1 MVWMPQRFYVNC
13 ANLAEGIKETYD
25 MVAANILSRVI
36 LDLLNE
42 IEGVLKAGGI
52 FICSGITDKNE
63 TQVVTAMRNIGFEIL
78 EISFTRRVGGHC
90 RKVKGIGHGA

>member
-1 MVWMPQRFYVNC
+1 MVV
-13 ANLAEGIKETYD
+13 
-25 MVAANILSRVI
+25 ANILSRVI

-63 TQVVTAMRNIGFEIL
+63 TQVVTAMRNIGFELL
-78 EISFTRRVGGHC
+78 EITSQEGWVAIAGRLTAKGK
-90 RKVKGIGHGA
+90 KVF

>member
-1 MVWMPQRFYVNC
+1 VDAQRFFVNC

-63 TQVVTAMRNIGFEIL
+63 TQVVTAMRNSGFEIL
-78 EISFTRRVGGHC
+78 EIVSQDEWVAIAGRLTTKE
-90 RKVKGIGHGA
+90 KVH